1 MQHNWLFCHTVH
13 KKPAACRSIKAAHAL
28 LPQKEIIATGKKT
41 HRRRYRSLTIL
52 FDCNSDE
59 ALACTCFLTQLWTS
73 GKYCDHGLAQEEM
86 HNLCGLCVFLGSR
99 SVLPPMLHVEKKH
112 RLCRAQQCSVRH
124 SQRPKKHK
132 WNRDNFCQQMLH
144 SSIAELHNGQHFG
157 ITERPTADSR
167 QKIYVV

>member
-1 MQHNWLFCHTVH
+1 VRFVRLLGIPVRVAA
-13 KKPAACRSIKAAHAL
+13 KKK
-28 LPQKEIIATGKKT
+28 
-41 HRRRYRSLTIL
+41 
-52 FDCNSDE
+52 
-59 ALACTCFLTQLWTS
+59 
-73 GKYCDHGLAQEEM
+73 
-86 HNLCGLCVFLGSR
+86 
-99 SVLPPMLHVEKKH
+99 KKH
-112 RLCRAQQCSVRH
+112 RLYRAQQCSVRH